1 MQLAKFQNEFIEYK
15 IDSYVLLISLYHYK
29 KNFLVQHTDIGTK
42 ILINNIMIMYEFI
55 YSMHKKFSNKIKRV
69 PRHFLK
75 ICHSSITHF
84 MMRGKKK
91 LQLTKCK
98 LGKAPE

>member
-1 MQLAKFQNEFIEYK
+1 
-15 IDSYVLLISLYHYK
+15 
-29 KNFLVQHTDIGTK
+29 
-42 ILINNIMIMYEFI
+42 MYEFI